1 MSNHSTRKDKI
12 TAALRAAV
20 GPVVQEWPL
29 WLTMLLTLIPLSWQS
44 FEYHTRW
51 LHDLPLGVFKGAV
64 CNMSVVAVVATLVVW
79 LLSVLPYRRFFKIL
93 VYVVLLA
100 QWVVALFL
108 MRNFH
113 TSYTPEVLQL
123 VLETNRGESSEF
135 LRAWMSAPGTVS
147 TLIITAITVVV
158 VLVAE
163 ALRSRVA
170 RLLMRPVFTVLTAIV
185 LVAMLLQGLWLGHKL
200 VMPYHSMYELEMAET
215 RYQSNDVFSTLHA
228 SVLALRFQQ
237 QETRSAI
244 DLAVKAATI
253 GAVDCAADSLELVLV
268 IGESYNKWRSS
279 LYGYPLETSPL
290 MAAERDKGLL
300 TVFTDAISPYNL
312 TSVTIKNMLS
322 LNSLGDGEQW
332 YERPMWPAVMRC
344 AGWQVDLW
352 DNQRDFMV
360 GETFSSSLNS
370 FLFAPEIVENVYHQV
385 NKAVFPFDGELVEDY
400 YRQSQPAPRRLV
412 IFHLMGQH
420 TAYGERY
427 PHTPEWEVW
436 TAADVPAAT
445 APYIDDRRRGI
456 MLDYARATRYNDH
469 VLASIIDHYRDR
481 NAVVVMLSD
490 HGEEVFDYRDF
501 MERDHNPDKT
511 AQMVRYE
518 NGIPLLVWC
527 SPLYKQLHGD
537 RAAAVGAAST
547 RAWMSDGLGQMM
559 LWLGLVDSQWSD
571 STRNVLHPG
580 YRPAK
585 RIVYGGLDYDS
596 LTAEP

>member
-1 MSNHSTRKDKI
+1 M
-12 TAALRAAV
+12 AVLRAAV
-20 GPVVQEWPL
+20 RPVIQEWPL
-29 WLTMLLTLIPLSWQS
+29 WLTMLLTMIPMSWQS
-44 FEYHTRW
+44 LEYHWRW
-51 LHDLPLGVFKGAV
+51 LHELPLGVFKWAL

-93 VYVVLLA
+93 IYVLLMA
-100 QWVVALFL
+100 QWLVALFL

-135 LRAWMSAPGTVS
+135 LSTWITAPGTVS
-147 TLIITAITVVV
+147 ALMITAITVAL

-163 ALRSRVA
+163 FLRQRVA
-170 RLLMRPVFTVLTAIV
+170 RFLSRPVLTVLSAIV
-185 LVAMLLQGLWLGHKL
+185 LTAMLLQGLWLGHKL

-228 SVLALRFQQ
+228 SVLALKFQQ
-237 QETRSAI
+237 QETRAAI
-244 DLAVKAATI
+244 DLAVKAATM
-253 GAVDCAADSLELVLV
+253 GSVSCEADTLELVLV
-268 IGESYNKWRSS
+268 IGESYNKWHSS
-279 LYGYPLETSPL
+279 LYGYPLDTSPL

-332 YERPMWPAVMRC
+332 YDRPMWPAVMAC

-360 GETFSSSLNS
+360 GETFSASLNS
-370 FLFAPEIVENVYHQV
+370 FLFAPEIVDKVYHRI
-385 NKAVFPFDGELVEDY
+385 NDSAFPFDGDLVQDY
-400 YRQSQPAPRRLV
+400 YSQSQPASRRLV

-420 TAYGERY
+420 TDYGSRY
-427 PHTPEWEVW
+427 PRTPEWETW

-445 APYIDDRRRGI
+445 APYIDERRRGI

-469 VLASIIDHYRDR
+469 VLASILDHYRDR
-481 NAVVVMLSD
+481 VAVVVMLSD

-511 AQMVRYE
+511 AEMVRYE

-527 SPLYKQLHGD
+527 SPQYLQRHAD
-537 RAAAVGAAST
+537 RAAAVRAAAS
-547 RAWMSDGLGQMM
+547 RPWMSDGLGQMM

-580 YRPAK
+580 YKPPK
-585 RIVYGGLDYDS
+585 RMVYDGIDYDR
-596 LTAEP
+596 LTAGQ